1 MTKAEPGNETGP
13 QTKIYLGVAIELA
26 GKTIYLE
33 PKNAIQELKTKGI
46 EVELPPGERVYLGT
60 AGGSLKSIFSTLG
73 VDELDDYIDDN
84 GNLVVNQL
92 PDVPPLRKAA
102 EIVSSARLYVDAF
115 HLRIPGSADPDDPKI
130 QNTKESTAYTVAVS
144 AEWKDNQGELISGL
158 DLQLKGIYFKVS
170 NEG

>member
-1 MTKAEPGNETGP
+1 MK
-13 QTKIYLGVAIELA
+13 LGLKPKFTLA
-26 GKTIYLE
+26 LPLNLLVKTISLE

-102 EIVSSARLYVDAF
+102 EIVSSARLYVR
-115 HLRIPGSADPDDPKI
+115 RISS
-130 QNTKESTAYTVAVS
+130 QNPLGVS
-144 AEWKDNQGELISGL
+144 
-158 DLQLKGIYFKVS
+158 
-170 NEG
+170 